1 MENNSQDRARTAD
14 LRNRLRG
21 STGSLPDD
29 LQMIPDLRCAFE
41 ILEAAVREVPF
52 QPGIPDTSTLF
63 HEWCTAMDSIF
74 FPGPPRQHVPMNFPE
89 RALPHVAACLYH
101 KINDLSFLRHAGA
114 QLHSAGGLA
123 FFLMARDA
131 LRDFFP
137 IDCVW
142 LRGTA
147 LAVLD
152 IAWHGIGAWRQGMHY
167 LAADPEA

>member
-1 MENNSQDRARTAD
+1 M
-14 LRNRLRG
+14 
-21 STGSLPDD
+21 
-29 LQMIPDLRCAFE
+29 
-41 ILEAAVREVPF
+41 
-52 QPGIPDTSTLF
+52 
-63 HEWCTAMDSIF
+63 
-74 FPGPPRQHVPMNFPE
+74 
-89 RALPHVAACLYH
+89 AACLYH
-101 KINDLSFLRHAGA
+101 RINDLSFLRHAGA
-114 QLHSAGGLA
+114 QLHKAGGLA

-152 IAWHGIGAWRQGMHY
+152 IAWHGIGAWRQGMYY